1 MAKSGTY
8 TNPQLPK
15 WADDPDFREA
25 YEGLSSEDL
34 RIVNSIAADIPG
46 KIAFRVSPAPFFYRY
61 FYQIGLSTIAGIAI
75 CTWAL
80 LPPSREQMASV
91 HPTSSEQVTPPS
103 QTNTLAPVNSD
114 DDKEDDIHKE
124 LKKSTPEEDL
134 AGKTSKNPLENKEPK
149 EVVLPNA
156 NEKIQDDLAKTKEK
170 EKEKEKT
177 EDLTVKKPSDNSR
190 QLDPNQIVTLRV
202 TNVMVLSKTALADV
216 NNNKNDRNKDV
227 TNHEIGQAT
236 VTKSK
241 NNNYSLDD
249 LVHYQSGDQGFSSY
263 LTRHLNNRIDVRRSS
278 AKKEAMVQF
287 DVTAKGHVENILL
300 IGEYPAPMEDMIKK
314 VLSESTGWESGKAS
328 GKKGAIQMMVV
339 IQFAW

>member
-25 YEGLSSEDL
+25 YEGLSADDL
-34 RIVNSIAADIPG
+34 RVVNSIAADIPG
-46 KIAFRVSPAPFFYRY
+46 KIALRVAPAPFFYRY
-61 FYQIGLSTIAGIAI
+61 FYQIGLTAIAGIAI

-91 HPTSSEQVTPPS
+91 HTANTEQITPPEQKS
-103 QTNTLAPVNSD
+103 TAIPAAEVAEQ
-114 DDKEDDIHKE
+114 DDKAQKE
-124 LKKSTPEEDL
+124 QKKLSPEEDL
-134 AGKTSKNPLENKEPK
+134 AAKTQKSNPLSTENVTTK
-149 EVVLPNA
+149 LPDPNLKPD
-156 NEKIQDDLAKTKEK
+156 EDLAQKTKEK
-170 EKEKEKT
+170 EKEKT
-177 EDLTVKKPSDNSR
+177 DDLTVKKTGDNSR

-202 TNVMVLSKTALADV
+202 TNVSVLSKSSLADL
-216 NNNKNDRNKDV
+216 NTNKNDRNKDV

-236 VTKSK
+236 VTKTK
-241 NNNYSLDD
+241 NTSYNLDD
-249 LVHYQSGDQGFSSY
+249 LVHFQNGDQGLVSY

-287 DVTAKGHVENILL
+287 DVTAKGHVENIQL

-314 VLSESTGWESGKAS
+314 VIAESSGWESGKAS
-328 GKKGAIQMMVV
+328 GKKGGIQLMVL
-339 IQFAW
+339 IQFSW